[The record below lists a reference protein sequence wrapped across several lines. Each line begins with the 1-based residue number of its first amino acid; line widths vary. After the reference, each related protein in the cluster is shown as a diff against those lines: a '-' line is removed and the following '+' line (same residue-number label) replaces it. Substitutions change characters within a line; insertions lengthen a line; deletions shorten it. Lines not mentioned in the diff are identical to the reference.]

1 MDLLRQGLSVAKRE
15 LDAYVPGAT
24 TKIKNI
30 ADKAKALAL
39 SMSEL
44 EMKVMDATNHEPW
57 GPHGKDMQG
66 EEFCGVERAARRRQR
81 RRRERARVGGGDAAG
96 GWAARARATFP
107 PLSLEGWRAPAA
119 QASHPPSSRRR
130 GSRRRPP

>member
-1 MDLLRQGLSVAKRE
+1 MDLLRQGLNVAKRE

-24 TKIKNI
+24 TKIKQM

-66 EEFCGVERAARRRQR
+66 A
-81 RRRERARVGGGDAAG
+81 
-96 GWAARARATFP
+96 
-107 PLSLEGWRAPAA
+107 
-119 QASHPPSSRRR
+119 
-130 GSRRRPP
+130 

>member
-1 MDLLRQGLSVAKRE
+1 MDLLRQGLNVAKRE

-44 EMKVMDATNHEPW
+44 EMKVMEATNHEPW

-66 EEFCGVERAARRRQR
+66 ASFRARGSWRARALGVCALGLLAPTAARRRAADGV
-81 RRRERARVGGGDAAG
+81 RA
-96 GWAARARATFP
+96 
-107 PLSLEGWRAPAA
+107 L
-119 QASHPPSSRRR
+119 AS
-130 GSRRRPP
+130 G

>member
-1 MDLLRQGLSVAKRE
+1 MDMLRQGLSVAKRE

-24 TKIKNI
+24 TKIKQL
-30 ADKAKALAL
+30 ADKAKAIAL

-66 EEFCGVERAARRRQR
+66 ERGGASGAACGLKERRTRAGPETAVAAAARRVARHR
-81 RRRERARVGGGDAAG
+81 RRARDGG
-96 GWAARARATFP
+96 
-107 PLSLEGWRAPAA
+107 
-119 QASHPPSSRRR
+119 
-130 GSRRRPP
+130 

>member
-1 MDLLRQGLSVAKRE
+1 MDLLRQGLNVAKRE

-30 ADKAKALAL
+30 ADKAKALAM

-44 EMKVMDATNHEPW
+44 EMKVMEATNHEPW

-66 EEFCGVERAARRRQR
+66 ESRCLGRGGEWGCCLAPKAGAG
-81 RRRERARVGGGDAAG
+81 ARVARP
-96 GWAARARATFP
+96 RARA
-107 PLSLEGWRAPAA
+107 G
-119 QASHPPSSRRR
+119 RR
-130 GSRRRPP
+130 GRSSAAVGLFILAAGARL